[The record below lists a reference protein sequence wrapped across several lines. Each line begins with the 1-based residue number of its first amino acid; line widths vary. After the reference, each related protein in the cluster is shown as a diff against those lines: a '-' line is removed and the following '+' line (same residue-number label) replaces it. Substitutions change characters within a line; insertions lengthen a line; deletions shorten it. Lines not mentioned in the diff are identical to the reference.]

1 MVSRWWNSRT
11 QGFLKDPQ
19 THYDH
24 PTLGPLISLISTF
37 HKKKKLFQKFIYFR
51 SSWCSPILILIPNF
65 FSLLQL
71 EPEMCVYLHNVYK
84 QVRKDFFT
92 LWSTIHSLKRN
103 LLFIT
108 AAYLLSAMDRTADPC
123 HDFFQYACGSWNRKH
138 VIPED
143 RSSIST
149 FEVMAD
155 QLQVVL
161 KGVYFYFS

>member
-1 MVSRWWNSRT
+1 MTVCLAGYFMTVCLAGHFMIVCLFN
-11 QGFLKDPQ
+11 FL
-19 THYDH
+19 
-24 PTLGPLISLISTF
+24 
-37 HKKKKLFQKFIYFR
+37 
-51 SSWCSPILILIPNF
+51 
-65 FSLLQL
+65 
-71 EPEMCVYLHNVYK
+71 
-84 QVRKDFFT
+84 
-92 LWSTIHSLKRN
+92 
-103 LLFIT
+103 

-161 KGVYFYFS
+161 KGEF

>member
-1 MVSRWWNSRT
+1 MWKVKN
-11 QGFLKDPQ
+11 Q
-19 THYDH
+19 
-24 PTLGPLISLISTF
+24 
-37 HKKKKLFQKFIYFR
+37 KKKKIVRSFVCFSGESTARQSAYGFIWPLERDFILF
-51 SSWCSPILILIPNF
+51 L
-65 FSLLQL
+65 
-71 EPEMCVYLHNVYK
+71 
-84 QVRKDFFT
+84 
-92 LWSTIHSLKRN
+92 
-103 LLFIT
+103 

-161 KGVYFYFS
+161 KGEF

>member
-1 MVSRWWNSRT
+1 MPWIAR
-11 QGFLKDPQ
+11 
-19 THYDH
+19 
-24 PTLGPLISLISTF
+24 
-37 HKKKKLFQKFIYFR
+37 
-51 SSWCSPILILIPNF
+51 PILVTTF
-65 FSLLQL
+65 FNML
-71 EPEMCVYLHNVYK
+71 VYLAGHFMTVCLAGHFII
-84 QVRKDFFT
+84 VC
-92 LWSTIHSLKRN
+92 
-103 LLFIT
+103 LFNFL

-161 KGVYFYFS
+161 KGEF